1 MGRDFSNPEDLPEA
15 CREIMITY
23 NNLMWKTGDTL
34 FELLSEALGLNPN
47 YLKDIGCVEE
57 MTIGN
62 GYYPE
67 CPQPELSIGIATHS
81 DPGFVI
87 VLIQDQIGG
96 LQVFHEDQWFDIA
109 PVPGTL
115 VVNLGYMMQASLIT
129 NDKFK
134 SAYYR
139 VLSNKEGS
147 RISIGSFFMNNSC
160 SRRYG
165 PIKELLSKE
174 NPPLYPEITLKD
186 IYINQTSKN
195 NELSALDKLKLA
207 SRS

>member
-15 CREIMITY
+15 CREIMIAY

-34 FELLSEALGLNPN
+34 FELLSEALGLDLN

-67 CPQPELSIGIATHS
+67 YPQPELSIGIATHS
-81 DPGFVI
+81 DPKFVT

-115 VVNLGYMMQASLIT
+115 VVNLGYMMQLIT

-147 RISIGSFFMNNSC
+147 RISIGSFS
-160 SRRYG
+160 
-165 PIKELLSKE
+165 
-174 NPPLYPEITLKD
+174 
-186 IYINQTSKN
+186 
-195 NELSALDKLKLA
+195 
-207 SRS
+207 

>member
-1 MGRDFSNPEDLPEA
+1 MSFSLSFSSDYFLSLLI

-34 FELLSEALGLNPN
+34 FELLSEALGLDPN

-62 GYYPE
+62 SYYPE

-81 DPGFVI
+81 DPKFVT

-109 PVPGTL
+109 PVPGAL
-115 VVNLGYMMQASLIT
+115 VVNLGYMMQAS
-129 NDKFK
+129 
-134 SAYYR
+134 
-139 VLSNKEGS
+139 V
-147 RISIGSFFMNNSC
+147 C
-160 SRRYG
+160 
-165 PIKELLSKE
+165 
-174 NPPLYPEITLKD
+174 
-186 IYINQTSKN
+186 
-195 NELSALDKLKLA
+195 
-207 SRS
+207 